1 MKTALDRIKQA
12 ETTIESAIWDDLR
25 EEDSRRALK
34 VYEKAKAMLESL
46 KNLDVDTEKQRKR
59 VLSFC
64 LLRIDDVLVTLGDE
78 AGSMA
83 RAREVLELA
92 LQSEDEVQIARAQ
105 LLLGTRLLNA
115 EDITGAEEQFA
126 QILTRWLDSD
136 NSDLQQVVGW
146 TLLVRGHILN
156 AKSLYSQAIVVLQH
170 AESILTAIGNYAGLA
185 KAYDLMS
192 EVYLNLGDS
201 DMSDECRTKSSE
213 YLEKAK
219 VEKR

>member
-1 MKTALDRIKQA
+1 MDTIKQA
-12 ETTIESAIWDDLR
+12 EAIIETAVWDDLAEQDTR
-25 EEDSRRALK
+25 KALK
-34 VYEKAKAMLESL
+34 TYQKAKTMLESL
-46 KNLDVDTEKQRKR
+46 KNLDPQQEKQRKR

-64 LLRIDDVLVTLGDE
+64 LLRIDDVLVTLGDD
-78 AGSMA
+78 AASMA
-83 RAREVLELA
+83 RAREVLDLA
-92 LQSEDEVQIARAQ
+92 VQSEDEVAIARAH

-115 EDITGAEEQFA
+115 QDIAGAEEHFA
-126 QILTRWLDSD
+126 QILTNWLDSE

-156 AKSLYSQAIVVLQH
+156 AKSLYTQAIKVLQD
-170 AESILTAIGNYAGLA
+170 ADTVLASIGNYAGMA

-201 DMSDECRTKSSE
+201 DMSDECRTKSRE

>member
-12 ETTIESAIWDDLR
+12 ETTIESAIWEDLR

-34 VYEKAKAMLESL
+34 VYEKAKTMLESL
-46 KNLDVDTEKQRKR
+46 KNLDEDTEKQRKR

-64 LLRIDDVLVTLGDE
+64 LLRIDDVLVTLGDD

-105 LLLGTRLLNA
+105 LLLGTRLLGA
-115 EDITGAEEQFA
+115 EDIKGAEEQFT
-126 QILTRWLDSD
+126 QILTNWLDSD
-136 NSDLQQVVGW
+136 NRDLQQVVGW

-156 AKSLYSQAIVVLQH
+156 AKSLYTQAIKVLQDAH
-170 AESILTAIGNYAGLA
+170 LVLASIGNYAGLA
-185 KAYDLMS
+185 RVYELMS

-201 DMSDECRTKSSE
+201 NMSEECRSKSSE

-219 VEKR
+219 AEKR